1 MNKIKYALCIFITAA
16 ITCAVIFL
24 PYLYYS
30 STDKRDADNYVTE
43 TYSLESKSDKITSEE
58 LIKLLSSDEAI
69 WLTSDTYSMYYDDN
83 KLFND
88 LLDELDSAQPML
100 KSAFNNNKLAK
111 AAIDEFYKAAS
122 QTPANMV
129 EEVTVNGEINGSPV
143 SVTMLYVE
151 YADFNENSGLGRFS
165 MLMDKNTK
173 IVYEFNCLPKKTLV
187 QDDFLAQQDLY
198 ENFELDM
205 IEQTYSDLR
214 TYWNINSEHKYNIV
228 STFDCFYFNIMPLT
242 FTQYEFNNYNSIM
255 YGYDES
261 GNGYEISE
269 NDKY

>member
-16 ITCAVIFL
+16 VTCAVIFL

-30 STDKRDADNYVTE
+30 RTDKRDADNYVTE
-43 TYSLESKSDKITSEE
+43 TYSLETKSDKITSDE

-69 WLTSDTYSMYYDDN
+69 WLKSDTFSMYYYDD
-83 KLFND
+83 KLFDELFDELNAAQPQLKNAFKNND
-88 LLDELDSAQPML
+88 L
-100 KSAFNNNKLAK
+100 AK
-111 AAIDEFYKAAS
+111 TAIDEFYKATS

-129 EEVTVNGEINGSPV
+129 EEVTVNGEVNGSPV
-143 SVTMLYVE
+143 SITLLYAE
-151 YADFNENSGLGRFS
+151 YADSTENGLGRFS
-165 MLMDKNTK
+165 MLIDKNTK
-173 IVYEFNCLPKKTLV
+173 IVYEFNCTPKTPLV
-187 QDDFLAQQDLY
+187 QDDFLAQHDLY
-198 ENFELDM
+198 ESFELSM

-214 TYWNINSEHKYNIV
+214 TYWNINNEHKYNIV

-261 GNGYEISE
+261 DNGYEISE
-269 NDKY
+269 KNKY

>member
-1 MNKIKYALCIFITAA
+1 MNKIKYALCIFIAA
-16 ITCAVIFL
+16 TVTCAVVFL

-30 STDKRDADNYVTE
+30 SIDKRDINNYVTE

-129 EEVTVNGEINGSPV
+129 EEVTVNGEINGSPI
-143 SVTMLYVE
+143 SVTLLDVVYS
-151 YADFNENSGLGRFS
+151 DFSENGAGEFEI
-165 MLMDKNTK
+165 LMDKKTK
-173 IVYEFNCLPKKTLV
+173 IVYEFKCAPKEPIV
-187 QDDFLAQQDLY
+187 QDDFIDEHDLN
-198 ENFELDM
+198 ETVEQNLR
-205 IEQTYSDLR
+205 EQTCLDLCN
-214 TYWNINSEHKYNIV
+214 YWNIDGEYKYNV
-228 STFDCFYFNIMPLT
+228 ETSFYSFYFNIMQLA
-242 FTQYEFNNYNSIM
+242 FTDYEFNNYNSIM
-255 YGYDES
+255 YGYDKTDS
-261 GNGYEISE
+261 GYEISE
-269 NDKY
+269 KNNYY